1 MKKKS
6 ALCLHVPEPPFRPG
20 DKADFSNL
28 DIPPAGAARRPAP
41 DCPHEQMTGLAYG
54 LVRVLDDEG
63 RATGPWAP
71 KLETDALKKGLRDMM
86 LTRAFDERMFR
97 AQRQGK
103 TTFYMKCTG
112 EEAIGCAQAQVL
124 APGDMCFPTYRMHG
138 ILIAR
143 GYPLLGMMNQI
154 YNNARD
160 PLGGH
165 QLPILYSARD
175 YGYFTLSGNVGTQFP
190 QAVGWAMASAYKHD
204 DKIASA
210 YIGDGSTATADF
222 HHALTFAA
230 VYRAPVLL
238 NIVNNQWAIS
248 TYQGFA
254 GGEETTFASK
264 AHGYGLPAL
273 RVDGNDF
280 LAVHAA
286 TQWAAQRAR
295 ANLGATVI
303 EFYTYRAAGHSTS
316 DDPSKYRAADEYAHW
331 PLGDPIDRL
340 ARHLTAMGAWS
351 GPQHQALQEELD
363 DLVKSANKQAMEI
376 GTMGHSRPRRR
387 QMFEHVFKEPDWRIN
402 EQRRQAGF

>member
-1 MKKKS
+1 
-6 ALCLHVPEPPFRPG
+6 
-20 DKADFSNL
+20 
-28 DIPPAGAARRPAP
+28 
-41 DCPHEQMTGLAYG
+41 
-54 LVRVLDDEG
+54 
-63 RATGPWAP
+63 
-71 KLETDALKKGLRDMM
+71 M
-86 LTRAFDERMFR
+86 LTRAFDDRMFR

-124 APGDMCFPTYRMHG
+124 DRRDMCFPTYRMHS

-143 GYPLLGMMNQI
+143 GYPLIDMMNQI

-175 YGYFTLSGNVGTQFP
+175 HGYFTLSGNVGTQLP
-190 QAVGWAMASAYKHD
+190 QAVGWAMASAYRND
-204 DKIASA
+204 DKIASG
-210 YIGDGSTATADF
+210 YIGEGSTATADF

-248 TYQGFA
+248 SFQGIA
-254 GGEETTFASK
+254 GGEATTFAAK
-264 AHGYGLPAL
+264 ALGYGLPAL

-286 TQWAAQRAR
+286 SQWAAERAR
-295 ANLGATVI
+295 TNMGATVI

-331 PLGDPIDRL
+331 PLGDPVDRL
-340 ARHLTAMGAWS
+340 ARHLIRIGAWS
-351 GPQHQALQEELD
+351 DEQHQAQQQELAE
-363 DLVKSANKQAMEI
+363 LVKVANKQAVEI